1 VSEHDL
7 LKDYMPDA
15 AYQKVRGIG
24 DRQAARERASGRG
37 PTFIR
42 LGRRVFYYVPDVE
55 AFITSLHVKPVRK
68 PAIRNSRRP
77 PVKSQRAQLDAIER
91 N

>member
-37 PTFIR
+37 PTFNR
-42 LGRRVFYYVPDVE
+42 LGRKIYYYIPGVE
-55 AFITSLHVKPVRK
+55 EFLASLHVKPVRARHSTVK
-68 PAIRNSRRP
+68 SRRR
-77 PVKSQRAQLDAIER
+77 SAQLDAIER